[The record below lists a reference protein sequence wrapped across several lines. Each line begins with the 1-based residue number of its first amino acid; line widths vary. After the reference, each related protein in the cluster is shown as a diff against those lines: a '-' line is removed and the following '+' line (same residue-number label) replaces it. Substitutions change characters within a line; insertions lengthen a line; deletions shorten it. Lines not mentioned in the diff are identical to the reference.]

1 MKKITS
7 ILLVILLALSVV
19 GCSTGN
25 TKVKIT
31 TGLSSKELFKI
42 GDQTCSKN
50 EALVYAT
57 AQKKLIEDAYGSEIW
72 NVSKGD
78 VTVKEYVQDSL
89 KDFLAQLKCIHQMAD
104 DNQVTLTDQEKTL
117 ASNCA
122 KEYIDNLTENEK
134 NDLGVTKEDVQKIY
148 EEYIL
153 YNKVE
158 TELTNDKVE
167 QISDNDARIMQVNM
181 IVLSKEKTAKSVLK
195 KVKAGEDFEKLAKKY
210 SEESQIQYALSR
222 EMFGEEF
229 SNQVFDL
236 EKGQTS
242 DIIKLK
248 DKYYIVS
255 CIDDYDK
262 EETSKHKSELE
273 KEKRQEIFDKLY
285 KEYIDKLSSQF
296 NKSLWKQIDMET
308 IPSVKKADFFGIYE
322 NLSAL
327 T

>member
-7 ILLVILLALSVV
+7 ILLIIILALSMA
-19 GCSTGN
+19 GCSAGN

-42 GDQTCSKN
+42 GDQTCFKS

-104 DNQVTLTDQEKTL
+104 DNQITLTDQEKTL
-117 ASNCA
+117 ANSCTE
-122 KEYIDNLTENEK
+122 EYMKNLTKEEQ
-134 NDLGVTKEDVQKIY
+134 DSLGVDKESIQRIY

-195 KVKAGEDFEKLAKKY
+195 KAKAGEDFEKLAKKY
-210 SEESQIQYALSR
+210 SEDSQIQYALSR
-222 EMFGEEF
+222 ELFGEDF

-236 EKGQTS
+236 EKGQIS
-242 DIIKLK
+242 DMIKSNG
-248 DKYYIVS
+248 KYYIVS

-262 EETSKHKSELE
+262 EATSEHKAELE

-285 KEYIDKLSSQF
+285 KEYIDKLSAQF
-296 NKSLWKQIDMET
+296 NKSVWKQIDMET

-322 NLSAL
+322 NLTA
-327 T
+327 TN

>member
-1 MKKITS
+1 MKRITS
-7 ILLVILLALSVV
+7 ILLVIILTLSMA
-19 GCSTGN
+19 GCSAN
-25 TKVKIT
+25 STKVKIT

-42 GDQTCSKN
+42 GDQTCLKS

-72 NVSKGD
+72 NVNTNN

-104 DNQVTLTDQEKTL
+104 DNQITLTEQEKNL
-117 ASNCA
+117 ASSCTE
-122 KEYIDNLTENEK
+122 EYVKNLSQEEMDNL
-134 NDLGVTKEDVQKIY
+134 GVDKDGIQKIY

-195 KVKAGEDFEKLAKKY
+195 KAKAGEDFEKLAKKY
-210 SEESQIQYALSR
+210 SEESEIQYALSR

-236 EKGQTS
+236 EKGQIS
-242 DIIKLK
+242 DVIKLK
-248 DKYYIVS
+248 DKYYIVY
-255 CIDDYDK
+255 CIEDYDK
-262 EETSKHKSELE
+262 DATSEHKAELE
-273 KEKRQEIFDKLY
+273 KEKRQEVFDKLY
-285 KEYIDKLSSQF
+285 QEYVDKLSSQF
-296 NKSLWKQIDMET
+296 NKSVWKEIDIET
-308 IPSVKKADFFGIYE
+308 IPSVSKADFFGIYE
-322 NLSAL
+322 NLTAQN
-327 T
+327 